1 MTYDPNQT
9 VSLEYETKVSAH
21 GIAPANAV
29 VEQIDDSQCRLRT
42 IVLFDPGETIEFSLR
57 SSGKSELTV
66 RGTVASCDIKGH
78 RFIYTMRL
86 DRMSAREIAA
96 LKKMVDALDTLDEFV
111 ESAEAEIPRAGVDDL
126 IRACARVPVNFDVT
140 YRTPAIDF
148 KPAKAIDISTNG
160 LMMSCEEL
168 LVPGVPVELR
178 LRLPGRRSAKELTLG
193 ARVVTRQEPLKGTFL
208 YGLALTCVSNR
219 LRGQLDRYVN
229 AARPS
234 QTPH

>member
-1 MTYDPNQT
+1 MVAPDPL
-9 VSLEYETKVSAH
+9 VSLEYETTVSAR

-29 VEQIDDSQCRLRT
+29 VEQIDASQCRLRT
-42 IVLFDPGETIEFSLR
+42 IVLFDPGDSIEFALAR
-57 SSGKSELTV
+57 SGGGEAAV
-66 RGTVASCDIKGH
+66 RGTVATRLSKGP
-78 RFIYTMRL
+78 RFVYIIRL
-86 DRMSAREIAA
+86 DRMSAKEI
-96 LKKMVDALDTLDEFV
+96 DALNETLDDLD
-111 ESAEAEIPRAGVDDL
+111 ESAAEPEIQPASPDGLTRASL
-126 IRACARVPVNFDVT
+126 RVPVNFDIT
-140 YRTPAIDF
+140 FRTPAIDF
-148 KPAKAIDISTNG
+148 RPAKAIDISTSG
-160 LMMSCEEL
+160 LMMSCDEL

-178 LRLPGRRSAKELTLG
+178 LSLPGRRSAKELTLG